1 MKLSEMTGD
10 QLATCL
16 CIISPC
22 AERIAED
29 DEIVDVIKGCMSVR
43 EVEGEKLRYLDI
55 PRAVLRMI
63 PVLLTKHKRDTFTI
77 LGAMNGKT
85 ADEIAQQN
93 GLKMLAEIK
102 AVFDADMLS
111 FFISSGSGA

>member
-16 CIISPC
+16 CVISPC

-29 DEIVDVIKGCMSVR
+29 DDIVDAIKGCMSVR
-43 EVEGEKLRYLDI
+43 EVEGEKLRYFDI

-63 PVLLTKHKRDTFTI
+63 PVLLTKHKRDTFMI
-77 LGAMNGKT
+77 LGAMSGKT

-93 GLKMLAEIK
+93 GLKMLADIK
-102 AVFDADMLS
+102 AVFDADLIS
-111 FFISSGSGA
+111 FFISSGSAE

>member
-10 QLATCL
+10 QLTTCL
-16 CIISPC
+16 CIISPPV
-22 AERIAED
+22 ERIAED
-29 DEIVDVIKGCMSVR
+29 DDIVEAIKGCMAVR
-43 EVEGEKLRYLDI
+43 EVEGEKLPYLDI

-77 LGAMNGKT
+77 LGAMSGKT

-93 GLKMLAEIK
+93 GLKMLSDIK
-102 AVFDADMLS
+102 AVFDADLLGFFTS
-111 FFISSGSGA
+111 FVGRA